1 MDEIK
6 RKAIDLRKK
15 GLTFSLI
22 QERLNT
28 KIPKST
34 LSCWFREVKLSTESL
49 IENKRLIALATEKS
63 RTLAVTANKVI
74 RQKYFDLIEKQ
85 YIHLEKK
92 AKNTNIG
99 LIILAMIYLG
109 EGAKS
114 SKGSLMIGNSD
125 PNVIKLFLFHLRQC
139 FEIDEKKFRCTV
151 QCRDDQN
158 ILELEKYWVEVTDIP
173 LPQFYKASIDP
184 RTIGK
189 PSRKPNYKGV
199 CRLEYMSADIYHR
212 LMKIAEI
219 LTRAHSS
226 VG

>member
-1 MDEIK
+1 MNELK
-6 RKAIDLRKK
+6 RKAIDLREQ

-22 QERLNT
+22 QERLNK

-34 LSCWFREVKLSTESL
+34 LSCWFKDVKLSDETL
-49 IENKRLIALATEKS
+49 HENKRLSNLATEKS
-63 RTLAVTANKVI
+63 RKLAVIANKVI
-74 RQKYFDLIEKQ
+74 KQKYFDSIENQ
-85 YIHLEKK
+85 YIYLENE
-92 AKNTNIG
+92 AKNTNMG

-125 PNVIKLFLFHLRQC
+125 SNVIKLFLFHLRRC
-139 FEIDEKKFRCTV
+139 FDIDENKFRCTV
-151 QCRDDQN
+151 QCRDDQD
-158 ILELEKYWVEVTDIP
+158 ILDLEKFWSEVTNIP
-173 LPQFYKASIDP
+173 LSQFYKARVDS

-189 PSRKPNYKGV
+189 PSRKPEYKGV